1 MNTNIVLNKLFI
13 LSRYYGYEDGVVT
26 DLHLHTG
33 QLSAPRETPASH
45 GYTHLIGGQTPGGRV
60 VLGTAEV
67 TSGDLVVDGVVGI
80 AVVATVVFTVVCGVV
95 KPANMGIMQ

>member
-1 MNTNIVLNKLFI
+1 MNTNIVLNKLSI
-13 LSRYYGYEDGVVT
+13 LSRHNDYEEGVVT

-67 TSGDLVVDGVVGI
+67 TSGDLVVD
-80 AVVATVVFTVVCGVV
+80 
-95 KPANMGIMQ
+95 